1 MVRKL
6 AALSG
11 QFRPNYD
18 YEYYLKAFLK
28 LNTDPYE
35 RRAFE
40 YLDIIRWLQAK
51 QQGCSMLEVKNP

>member
-11 QFRPNYD
+11 QFRPDNEYD
-18 YEYYLKAFLK
+18 AYLKAFNKLK
-28 LNTDPYE
+28 ADPYE

-40 YLDIIRWLQAK
+40 YLDLICWLQAK